1 MKHITKIITLI
12 VAVVFATSCSKENHF
27 ISDESQRA
35 DVQQDLQAKMAAMPN
50 GDLFAI
56 FNEDLC
62 KKEREALEFMYAYM
76 PLCDVTDYSGE
87 YFRKNINASFKAK
100 EEMPWGVQV
109 PEREFNHF
117 VIPVRINNEN
127 LDDSR
132 FVFYEELKDRVKNLS
147 MSDAVLE
154 VNHWCHEKANYK
166 GSDSRT
172 SSPMATVKTSWGRCG
187 EESTFLVAALRS
199 VCIPARQVYTPRW
212 AHCDDNHAWVEAW
225 VDGNWHFLGACEP
238 EPVLDLGWFN
248 APASRCLLLHTRV
261 FGRYYGPEEVIERTA
276 NHTEI
281 NVVYNYAET
290 AKLDIKV
297 VDNEGNAVQ
306 NAKVDFKIYNYA
318 EFCTV
323 ASKKTDENG
332 ETWMTAGLGTMM
344 IYASKDGK
352 YGYEV
357 VMIGEKGKIE
367 IVLTKSE
374 SVAETLALPQIE
386 EFNIVPPAEKAR
398 IPEVSKEMRDEN
410 SRRGAYEDSIRNAY
424 IARCVAAQNEGDYD
438 KEIMAKTWGNYQTIK
453 DFVDYA
459 RLHGNEQYAWDL
471 LKVISD
477 KDLRDVSLD
486 VLKDNFNQRV
496 LITDNCGLSED
507 MFNKYVYSPRVSN
520 EMIQPY
526 KQQLEYQLS
535 GAADIHEGAVA
546 ELVSM
551 YYYRSNPQTII
562 DWVKNSIE
570 IRNDLNVRGIPML
583 PTGVLKARVAD
594 SHSRD
599 IFFVAM
605 ARSAGIPS
613 RIDPVTGKVQY
624 FNNQWIDVDF
634 EAKEEQPS
642 IENGTLVLDYQP
654 TTNIPDPR
662 YYSHFSI
669 KRFEVYN
676 EISPD
681 GRNDEYCTFDLLAYD
696 DKDPGMDVGMLY
708 SQLMADGG
716 IELDPGYYVLI
727 SGTRLADGSVLN
739 RNAFFTIESGKTT
752 EVELV
757 MREPL
762 DGVQIIG
769 NFNSENRFMPV
780 DSQEDKSILQIAGRN
795 FYVLGLLDGGSEPTT
810 HAMQDISILKNKFEE
825 WGGSMIFIFQDEE
838 ILKNFKLKNFNELP
852 SNITFGV
859 ENGTMLSEA
868 ASNLKL
874 QNKNLPIFLI
884 ANSNNEVVFVLQGYT
899 IGLGEQIVKVLG
911 KI

>member
-1 MKHITKIITLI
+1 MGHIKKIITLI
-12 VAVVFATSCSKENHF
+12 VAVFFVTSCSKEQHF

-35 DVQQDLQAKMAAMPN
+35 DVQRDLQEKMSAMPN
-50 GDLFAI
+50 GDLFAV
-56 FNEDLC
+56 FNEDLAG
-62 KKEREALEFMYAYM
+62 KEREALEFMYAYM
-76 PLCDVTDYSGE
+76 PLCDITDYGGD
-87 YFRKNINASFKAK
+87 YFRRNINASFKAK
-100 EEMPWGVQV
+100 DEMPWGMQV

-117 VIPVRINNEN
+117 VVPVRINNEN

-132 FVFYEELKDRVKNLS
+132 FVFYEDLKDRVKNLS
-147 MSDAVLE
+147 MYDAVLE

-172 SSPMATVKTSWGRCG
+172 SSPLATVKTSWGRCG

-212 AHCDDNHAWVEAW
+212 AHCDDNHAWVEVW
-225 VDGNWHFLGACEP
+225 VDGEWHFLGACEP

-261 FGRYYGPEEVIERTA
+261 FGRYYGPEEVIERTS

-290 AKLDIKV
+290 AKLDVKV
-297 VDNEGNAVQ
+297 VDNEGDAVAG
-306 NAKVDFKIYNYA
+306 AKVDFKIYNYA

-323 ASKKTDENG
+323 ASKTTDEKG

-357 VMIGEKGKIE
+357 VKIGDADDVTITIKQ
-367 IVLTKSE
+367 
-374 SVAETLALPQIE
+374 AENVDYE
-386 EFNIVPPAEKAR
+386 ETYNIVPPAEKAR

-410 SRRGAYEDSIRNAY
+410 NRRGVYEDSIRNAY
-424 IARCVAAQNEGDYD
+424 IAKCIEAQNKGDYD
-438 KEIMAKTWGNYQTIK
+438 KEIMTKTWGNYQTIK
-453 DFVDYA
+453 DFVDYS
-459 RLHGNEQYAWDL
+459 RLYGGERYAWDL
-471 LKVISD
+471 LKMISD
-477 KDLRDVSLD
+477 KDLRDVTLD
-486 VLKDNFNQRV
+486 VLKDNFSHRV
-496 LITDNCGLSED
+496 LIADNCGLTDD
-507 MFNKYVYSPRVSN
+507 MFNEYVYNPRVSN
-520 EMIQPY
+520 EMIRPY
-526 KQQLEYQLS
+526 KQQLVYQLS
-535 GAADIHEGAVA
+535 GAADLPEGAVA

-551 YYYRSNPQTII
+551 NYYRANPQLIV
-562 DWVKNSIE
+562 DWVKNNIE
-570 IRNDLNVRGIPML
+570 IRDDLNVRSIPML
-583 PTGVLKARVAD
+583 PTGVLKSRVAD

-599 IFFVAM
+599 IFFVAL

-624 FNNQWIDVDF
+624 FENQWFDVSF
-634 EAKEEQPS
+634 EAADEQPAV
-642 IENGTLVLDYQP
+642 EKGTLVIEYSPMQ
-654 TTNIPDPR
+654 NMPDPR
-662 YYSHFSI
+662 YYSHFTI
-669 KRFEVYN
+669 KKFN
-676 EISPD
+676 
-681 GRNDEYCTFDLLAYD
+681 GNTFDLLAYD
-696 DKDPGMDVGMLY
+696 DKDPGMDVGLLY

-716 IELDPGYYVLI
+716 IELDAGYYVMI

-739 RNAFFTIESGKTT
+739 HNVFFNIESGKTT
-752 EVELV
+752 AVELI
-757 MREPL
+757 MREPV
-762 DGVQIIG
+762 DGVQVIG

-780 DSQEDKSILQIAGRN
+780 DSQEDKSLLQIAGRS

-810 HAMQDISILKNKFEE
+810 HAMQDISILKEKFEE
-825 WGGSMIFIFQDEE
+825 WGGSVIFVFQDEE
-838 ILKNFKLKNFNELP
+838 SLDNFKLKNFNELP

-868 ASNLKL
+868 VSNMKL
-874 QNKNLPIFLI
+874 QNRSLPIFLI

-899 IGLGEQIVKVLG
+899 IGLGEQIMKVLG

>member
-1 MKHITKIITLI
+1 MKHIKKIFTLI
-12 VAVVFATSCSKENHF
+12 VAVLLATSCSKESHF
-27 ISDESQRA
+27 ISDRSQRA
-35 DVQQDLQAKMAAMPN
+35 DVQRDLQEKMAAMPN
-50 GDLFAI
+50 GDLFAV
-56 FNEDLC
+56 FNEDIAA
-62 KKEREALEFMYAYM
+62 KEREALEFLYAYM
-76 PLCDVTDYSGE
+76 PLCDITDYSGD
-87 YFRKNINASFKAK
+87 YFRANINASFKAK
-100 EEMPWGVQV
+100 EEMPWGAQV

-117 VIPVRINNEN
+117 VVPVRINNEN

-172 SSPMATVKTSWGRCG
+172 SSPLATVKTSWGRCG

-225 VDGNWHFLGACEP
+225 VDGEWHFLGACEP

-261 FGRYYGPEEVIERTA
+261 FGRYYGPEEVIERTS

-290 AKLDIKV
+290 AKLNVKV
-297 VDNEGNAVQ
+297 VDDEGDAIAG
-306 NAKVDFKIYNYA
+306 AKVDFKIYNYA

-323 ASKKTDENG
+323 ASKTTDEKG

-357 VMIGEKGKIE
+357 VKIDDVDDVT
-367 IVLTKSE
+367 ITIKQAANVDY
-374 SVAETLALPQIE
+374 E
-386 EFNIVPPAEKAR
+386 EAFDIVPPAEKAR

-410 SRRGAYEDSIRNAY
+410 NRRGVYEDSIRNAY
-424 IARCVAAQNEGDYD
+424 VAKCVEAQNEGDYD
-438 KEIMAKTWGNYQTIK
+438 REIMSKTWGNYQTIK
-453 DFVDYA
+453 DFVDYS
-459 RLHGNEQYAWDL
+459 RTFGGERHAWDL

-486 VLKDNFNQRV
+486 VLKDNFSHRV
-496 LITDNCGLSED
+496 LIADNCGLTDD
-507 MFNKYVYSPRVSN
+507 MFNEYVYNPRVSN
-520 EMIQPY
+520 EMIRPY

-535 GAADIHEGAVA
+535 GAADLPEGAVA

-551 YYYRSNPQTII
+551 NYYRANPQLIV
-562 DWVKNSIE
+562 DWVKNNIE
-570 IRNDLNVRGIPML
+570 VRDDLNVRSIPML
-583 PTGVLKARVAD
+583 PTGVLKSRVAD

-624 FNNQWIDVDF
+624 FESQWVDVDF
-634 EAKEEQPS
+634 EAQEEQS
-642 IENGTLVLDYQP
+642 SAEKGTLVIEYSP
-654 TTNIPDPR
+654 TQNMPDPR
-662 YYSHFSI
+662 YYSHFTI
-669 KRFEVYN
+669 KKFN
-676 EISPD
+676 
-681 GRNDEYCTFDLLAYD
+681 GNTFDLLAYD
-696 DKDPGMDVGMLY
+696 DRDPGMDVGLLY

-716 IELDPGYYVLI
+716 LELDAGYYVMI

-739 RNAFFTIESGKTT
+739 HNVFFNIEGGKTT
-752 EVELV
+752 TVGLV
-757 MREPL
+757 MREPV

-780 DSQEDKSILQIAGRN
+780 DSQEDKSLLQIAGRS
-795 FYVLGLLDGGSEPTT
+795 FYVLGILDGGSEPTT
-810 HAMQDISILKNKFEE
+810 HAMQDISILKDKFEE
-825 WGGSMIFIFQDEE
+825 WGGSVIFVFQDEE
-838 ILKNFKLKNFNELP
+838 SLDNFKLKNFNDLP

-868 ASNLKL
+868 VSNMKL
-874 QNKNLPIFLI
+874 QNRSLPIFLI
-884 ANSNNEVVFVLQGYT
+884 VNSNNEVVFVLQGYT
-899 IGLGEQIVKVLG
+899 IGLGEQIMKVLG